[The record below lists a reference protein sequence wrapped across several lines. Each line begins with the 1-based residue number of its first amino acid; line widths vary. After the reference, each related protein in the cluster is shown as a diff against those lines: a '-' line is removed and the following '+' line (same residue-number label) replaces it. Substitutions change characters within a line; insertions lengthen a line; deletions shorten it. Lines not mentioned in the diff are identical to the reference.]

1 MAIALAW
8 AATAMTI
15 TALGHVADSDA
26 LTSVGAFL
34 LAVSTAIVW

>member
-15 TALGHVADSDA
+15 IVLGHVTDIDA
-26 LTSVGAFL
+26 LRITGAFL